1 MLYGLS
7 LLDKDRIS
15 LMKETKGYFQNDVK
29 CIKWRI
35 ELTPNWEN
43 QQSGALYNVP
53 AFLCNLYLKIILIK
67 CNGMLNFGV
76 CLFALLCLGQ
86 HKVTQTV

>member
-29 CIKWRI
+29 CMKWRI
-35 ELTPNWEN
+35 KLTPNWEN
-43 QQSGALYNVP
+43 QQSGAL
-53 AFLCNLYLKIILIK
+53 
-67 CNGMLNFGV
+67 
-76 CLFALLCLGQ
+76 
-86 HKVTQTV
+86 

>member
-15 LMKETKGYFQNDVK
+15 LMKETKGYFQNDVE

-35 ELTPNWEN
+35 KLTPNREN
-43 QQSGALYNVP
+43 QQSGAL
-53 AFLCNLYLKIILIK
+53 
-67 CNGMLNFGV
+67 
-76 CLFALLCLGQ
+76 
-86 HKVTQTV
+86 